1 MTREDALVVGAGLSG
16 LATAWYLT
24 EAGARVRV
32 VDALPGPGGLMQT
45 RHMPEGLVEPA
56 ARSFIWTDRVGALFA
71 SAGLEPQFAQDQSKR
86 RFIYRGGRPRR
97 MPLGPIELTRTATRV
112 GVAWATRQMKP
123 RSDESV
129 AAWANRVL
137 GPAAATWLIA
147 PVYQGIYASPTS
159 ELSARAI
166 LGGARLHGRLAAP
179 PGGMGELFDRLR
191 AKLIER
197 GATFE
202 FGARLDVLRDLRTA
216 GTATQST
223 PAPTVI
229 CTDAPAAGRLLA
241 PHAPKLAAAI
251 ARIRMTSLLSVTAF
265 YAPRSDDTCGFGIL
279 FPRNTGITALGV
291 LFNSDMFRGRSD
303 RRSETWIYGDQSADV
318 MARVQA
324 SHVSILREDRRA
336 LTGRDDEPA
345 AVYATPQIAR
355 LPIYDAA
362 VLEVKERVG
371 DLPPWLG
378 VCGNYLGRLGVSAI
392 VDIAHETATRLSGSS
407 NVERR

>member
-1 MTREDALVVGAGLSG
+1 VSQNALVIGAGLSG

-24 EAGARVRV
+24 DAGARVRV

-45 RHMPEGLVEPA
+45 QRAPEGLVEPA

-71 SAGLEPQFAQDQSKR
+71 AAGIEPQFAQDQSKR

-97 MPLGPIELTRTATRV
+97 MPLGPLELSRTAARA

-129 AAWANRVL
+129 AAWANRVV
-137 GPAAATWLIA
+137 GPAAAEWVIA

-159 ELSARAI
+159 ELSARAVF
-166 LGGARLHGRLAAP
+166 GAARLRGRLAAP

-191 AKLIER
+191 ARLTER

-202 FGARLDVLRDLRTA
+202 FGARLDDLRDLRPAVT
-216 GTATQST
+216 GST
-223 PAPTVI
+223 PVPTVI
-229 CTDAPAAGRLLA
+229 CTDAPAAARLLA
-241 PHAPKLAAAI
+241 PYAPALAAAI

-265 YAPRSDDTCGFGIL
+265 YAHHADDTRGFGIL
-279 FPRNTGITALGV
+279 FPRNAGITALGV
-291 LFNSDMFRGRSD
+291 LFNGDMFAGRSD
-303 RRSETWIYGDQSADV
+303 RRSETWIYGDQSADA
-318 MARVQA
+318 MTQLQA
-324 SHVSILREDRRA
+324 SLPSILREDRRA

-362 VLEVKERVG
+362 VLEVKERLG

-378 VCGNYLGRLGVSAI
+378 LCGNYLGRLGVSAI
-392 VDIAHETATRLSGSS
+392 VDIAHDTAARVLGT
-407 NVERR
+407 